1 MKSILK
7 IILTLALFF
16 SLLSASAQSVVG
28 TWSGELLVGAQ
39 KLIIVFHIAETD
51 GQYRSTMDSPDQGAA
66 AIPVSFTEY
75 TNPYLK
81 LKLPN
86 IAAEYVGKIS
96 GDTLINGTF
105 SQAGAS
111 FPMTLRKGAMVR
123 KRPQEPQ
130 PPFNYNVVNVKFEN
144 KKAKITLAGTMTY
157 PSKGDKFPA
166 VILVSGSGAQNRDE
180 ELMGHKPFLLLADY
194 LTKRGIAVLRYDDRG
209 FGESTGDFKSA
220 TTADF
225 MEDAL
230 SAVEYL
236 RTQPNIDKSKIGIIG
251 HSEGGSVAFMAAA
264 QDHSLDFIVSM
275 AGMAVKGRDLLLKQN
290 EEIFALGGA
299 SEEYVKLYSGVL
311 SKVYRIVE
319 ENSDLEIAAN
329 QSVIADTLFSK
340 EEMKLPESM
349 RKNTLLLFSQFANPW
364 WRYFLN
370 VNPSDAIRKMGSTRI
385 LALNGAKDCQVD
397 AELNFEAI
405 KQNSKTQ
412 TTYRKYNNLNHL
424 FQNCATGD
432 IGEYAQIEETISEQV
447 LKDIADWILNGSL

>member
-7 IILTLALFF
+7 IILTLALLFN
-16 SLLSASAQSVVG
+16 LLSASAQSVVG
-28 TWSGELLVGAQ
+28 TWSGELIAETQ
-39 KLIIVFHIAETD
+39 NLIIVFHIAETD
-51 GQYRSTMDSPDQGAA
+51 GEYRSTMDSPDQGAKG
-66 AIPVSFTEY
+66 IPVSFTEY
-75 TNPYLK
+75 TNSYLK

-96 GDTLINGTF
+96 GDTLIKGTF
-105 SQAGAS
+105 SKAGAS

-194 LTKRGIAVLRYDDRG
+194 LTKRGVAVLRYDDRG

-220 TTADF
+220 TTGDF
-225 MEDAL
+225 VEDAL

-236 RTQPNIDKSKIGIIG
+236 RTQPNVDKSKIGIIG
-251 HSEGGSVAFMAAA
+251 HSEGGSVAFMAAE

-275 AGMAVKGRDLLLKQN
+275 AGMAVRGRDLLLKQN
-290 EEIFALGGA
+290 EEIFALTGA
-299 SEEYVKLYSGVL
+299 SEESVKLYSSVL
-311 SKVYRIVE
+311 SKVYQIVE
-319 ENSDLEIAAN
+319 ENSDLKIAAN
-329 QSVIADTLFSK
+329 QSLIADTLFSK

-370 VNPSDAIRKMGSTRI
+370 VNPSDAICKMGSTRI

-397 AELNFEAI
+397 ADLNFEAI
-405 KQNSKTQ
+405 KQNSKNK

-424 FQNCATGD
+424 FQNCATGQ
-432 IGEYAQIEETISEQV
+432 IGEYSQIEETISEQV

>member
-1 MKSILK
+1 MK
-7 IILTLALFF
+7 IILTVVLFF

-28 TWSGELLVGAQ
+28 TWSGELLAGTQ
-39 KLIIVFHIAETD
+39 KLTIVFHIAETD
-51 GQYRSTMDSPDQGAA
+51 GEYRSTMDSPDQGAKG
-66 AIPVSFTEY
+66 IPVSLTEY

-81 LKLPN
+81 LKLPK

-111 FPMTLRKGAMVR
+111 FPMTLRKGEKVR

-130 PPFNYNVVNVKFEN
+130 PPFNYNVVDVKFEN

-157 PSKGDKFPA
+157 PSKGDKFPG
-166 VILVSGSGAQNRDE
+166 VILASGSGAQNRDE

-236 RTQPNIDKSKIGIIG
+236 RAQPNIDKSKIGIIG

-264 QDHSLDFIVSM
+264 QDHSLEFIVSM

-290 EEIFALGGA
+290 EEILVLGGV
-299 SEEYVKLYSGVL
+299 SEEYVKLYSSVL

-349 RKNTLLLFSQFANPW
+349 RKNALLLFSQFANPW

-370 VNPSDAIRKMGSTRI
+370 VNPSDAIRKMGPTRI

-397 AELNFEAI
+397 AEMNLEAI
-405 KQNSKTQ
+405 KQNSKNQ

-424 FQNCATGD
+424 FQNCATGQV
-432 IGEYAQIEETISEQV
+432 GEYSQIEETISEQV